1 MGWDGRGCESHPQLH
16 GHVRAHATLNFGR
29 KLGFFKGWC
38 GGSMALGFVG
48 FTRVVLGRD
57 VAALGHRHQ
66 LRVAWSDVLP
76 PLGRRNKAFQSA
88 LRVGVGWASPLLNA
102 LRNDRPC
109 PRGSSEGA
117 EMGVA
122 STEAVHWV
130 RVDYPGVLRRR
141 GRGRL

>member
-16 GHVRAHATLNFGR
+16 GHVRAHATLNFGK
-29 KLGFFKGWC
+29 KLGVFKGWC

-66 LRVAWSDVLP
+66 VRVAWSDVLP

-88 LRVGVGWASPLLNA
+88 LASSVGARWCWLGI
-102 LRNDRPC
+102 RPPEC
-109 PRGSSEGA
+109 PSERP
-117 EMGVA
+117 
-122 STEAVHWV
+122 AVPS
-130 RVDYPGVLRRR
+130 RQ
-141 GRGRL
+141 